1 VNRTEQEIHSQPE
14 MWARAF
20 GLTER
25 ARELLVA
32 PGENVLAI
40 GCGTSAYM
48 AESYARL
55 REAAGAGPT
64 DAAYASEISPLRRF
78 DRLVAISR
86 SGTTTEILEALRGNR
101 AAGQRGLAAR
111 TVGVTAV
118 TGLDIDEL
126 VDEQLVLDF
135 ADESSVVQTRF
146 PTTLLALVRAALGE
160 DTDAM
165 LAACRE
171 AVEQPLPAD
180 PARFDHFVFLGS
192 GWTVGLADEAAL
204 KIREAAQAWSESYP
218 AMEYRHGPIA
228 VAGDRRHVAAGP
240 AGSTGTGAAPRR
252 HPGAGPRSRPGP
264 PTRVDAIGHPRSG
277 SVSPSI
283 VGSPG
288 RNDRHSRALPGPRPH
303 RGRGLPAPSAPS
315 IAPAG
320 RGGRRG
326 PAGMHREVTCLGSG
340 APAGLTPSPIL
351 IDYAR
356 ILDLSITPRQDLWL

>member
-228 VAGDRRHVAAGP
+228 VADTRSLVWMFGEPPEGLVDDVRAR
-240 AGSTGTGAAPRR
+240 GATVVT
-252 HPGAGPRSRPGP
+252 SRLDPLAQLVLAQRLAVTLAQARGLDP
-264 PTRVDAIGHPRSG
+264 DHPRALTR
-277 SVSPSI
+277 SV
-283 VGSPG
+283 
-288 RNDRHSRALPGPRPH
+288 
-303 RGRGLPAPSAPS
+303 
-315 IAPAG
+315 
-320 RGGRRG
+320 
-326 PAGMHREVTCLGSG
+326 
-340 APAGLTPSPIL
+340 
-351 IDYAR
+351 
-356 ILDLSITPRQDLWL
+356 ILDPAA